1 MTANDINIAFYN
13 LTLTYNPDATPKKV
27 NKGDLISASIFN
39 SLQSEIDNYCAYLD
53 SLTEGATDNGLGEGP
68 QDFYDDD
75 EKEPQIGFW
84 APSEEEE
91 EEEPPDPGFE
101 NPFPWP
107 EDSIIQYALP
117 MSGKVEMLYPY
128 GYTKNSDTNNF
139 NFHKGIDLISSEMS
153 IYCIAYGA
161 VLFCEPEE
169 NDEKLYKIAILHRNH
184 YVSIYMHL
192 DASTIPTTLKVGERI
207 EGRAVLG
214 KIKNNA
220 YLHFQISRYR
230 ENITWD
236 ELYNNYRNPTLFV
249 TQLININKGHD
260 KFYGQD
266 GYSEDEKKIF
276 QDKEENFV
284 IQYNL
289 NVPRRLLFKTKFD
302 LSDKNQSLQPQE
314 PQFMW
319 SKTKNIDNYICEIT
333 DNKKKIE
340 KLWDSEEILGDLKNE
355 VITKGKYSFLKISK
369 KFAEACLFDSLAPG
383 QKTLKV
389 YVNISS
395 PDNKE
400 KFKRCVYDKDFIIYT
415 AGADN
420 ETAIEETTP
429 KPLPG
434 AEPIEEP
441 EIKLYNL
448 YFCDEKW
455 KILATVPFLHGENSI
470 PEESIPPVPEKPGY
484 TGEWQFPNVFGY
496 SDFYIQPLYTLI
508 PPPAPDPEIIF
519 MDTDNADGLIMARR
533 SYKFG
538 QAFINEPTP
547 PKREGYYGSWSE
559 YALDGKTHTVFP
571 VYTPIPIVEK
581 EQFLIV
587 FRTKYS
593 IIAAITYGEGDNIT
607 APSLP
612 VPEPEATDVE
622 KYIGW
627 EDYTLESES
636 SIIVYAIEQKKPE
649 IEEPEIEPIK
659 MYVITFYTEN
669 DVPYAYMYYGHG
681 QTSFSDPLPE
691 VPKKAFHTGVWEDF
705 KLNNSDIK
713 VRPIYTKNKF
723 KNRIIFRNE
732 YLEFLKEVIYD
743 ETTVSIKEEE
753 PEVPFKPGYR
763 GEWKYQLKYNENGSV
778 QDITPTYTLIE
789 FVQSDITGSDAEEK
803 DTYYI
808 RFFSDGYLVGYIDY
822 RDNYGPFFDILPNP
836 KKLETSQV
844 NNYKSQWPEIK
855 ISKPYSKFTDIHAIH
870 TWIGEGKEPE
880 NQYYYLHFYDGLKYY
895 GKAKVDTVT
904 NKIISGSPN
913 PPIHPQQ
920 GQGTW
925 DFSEYSKNNNVIFP
939 IFQPALPEPKYG
951 RVNFYFNGKAVE
963 EYGINFMIN
972 VDEEYY
978 EITQTMLD
986 NRKLDDTYTYK
997 QNNISYYFQEWN
1009 VPAIPYQISEGG
1021 NYIIH
1026 ARVKIKGKIN
1036 FQVNDIDVAWY
1047 EYEIP
1052 YGETKKTIDI
1062 KSLPLNNIPVI
1073 GQYIYQ
1079 DSQGSYHFAGWEK
1092 TSVEVNGLPL
1102 TIKAI
1107 FTFKPHPLPEPEPEP
1122 EEPPIPPSEP
1132 EKPSTPEIND
1142 ELRLTIP
1149 LSKNNKTQITS
1160 EYGFR
1165 RNNEGNLEIH
1175 SGIDMVNTDYDV
1187 YAAANGKVLVIHNTS
1202 PGWEGTGRTITIL
1215 HDPGNNKQKYVTMY
1229 YHLSSIDVTEG
1240 DDVTPETKI
1249 GVMGSSGGNYGTHL
1263 HFQVGKYDD
1272 NCETAYKDYSNKN
1285 KTYSGLMAILHN
1297 NHVGPHKFVTEEW
1310 KKIVKFNPSAS
1321 GAVRND
1327 GKETGL
1333 VYSRGFNYFPGEAI
1347 IDIDK
1352 NGYSLTKNNEGIIYS
1367 IEKTLT
1373 KYQVRIID
1381 KKTNKV
1387 EIDQIK
1393 DKPTMETVINKKL
1406 YFCKIDTD
1414 FDSRCKFSTL
1424 SVGEKTFELIAYTD
1438 IVTDGRVV
1446 YTRDFTVRSN
1456 FIQKPN
1462 NGTNI
1467 NSGSIPGLDQSSS
1480 TINVTPGSTTFNP
1493 KYTRFSGMKYTD
1505 KNPPRQMIM
1514 INNPCYVD
1522 PQYYSNTSKGGDK
1535 WRSNIQGV
1543 LWHSTGSQNCRIGR
1557 YVGGDLPQEDLDFLG
1572 YTVSSHWNQ
1581 KPSSDPKGV
1590 HFFIGTVSGDYPLT
1604 EDDGTSEIT
1613 SIQCLPFKKG
1623 DDEVLCFGAATLGNL
1638 HYYQFEICEDYY
1650 NGDAKNP
1657 YYNSSSYYQS
1667 NVFEEG
1673 CQLTAY
1679 ILKYVL
1685 GKGSKNVYD
1694 TFKGKHPRE
1703 TKIHDLPIIGSH
1715 SFIST
1720 ISTETNHGDPDHWL
1734 APGQGYKNFL
1744 DKVRERVKEI
1754 LRNQENKEA
1763 TGFQD
1768 SAEYNKADG
1777 DTVFDYTASAKTEQW
1792 YKDAKTNSNQN
1803 GYKKSVLIEKHR
1815 EALDDFCSKTGK
1827 TLLRDY
1833 AAIKHI
1839 YFYLRNELG
1848 YPKIITCGILGNMM
1862 IECGSGEKTNIP
1874 NYTLTPYFY
1883 GFDID
1888 NDKTCQGNYGLCQW
1902 KFSFVRSNYIAHKS
1916 IFLKEPFESSELS
1929 DEQVVDKFATFSVNQ
1944 QLTYTHLT
1952 LNETNDL
1959 LNPALEIFR
1968 DDLTEWIIERTN
1980 NDLKCQKQ
1988 YDYGKKYNSD
1998 SDSDSFRHFF
2008 RNFLGS
2014 SDDVILYNQEAGA
2027 YLAAYYF
2034 CVGYERPNAR
2044 KNKEDINEAMKNRGI
2059 CAVAIFNHFETEKNA
2074 EENFFDKFGKNPP
2087 PWRP

>member
-1 MTANDINIAFYN
+1 MRTVAKDYIMTASDINIAFYN
-13 LTLTYNPDATPKKV
+13 LTLSYNPDATPQRV
-27 NKGDLISASIFN
+27 NEGDLVSAHVFN
-39 SLQSEIDNYCAYLD
+39 LLQNEIDNYCAYLD
-53 SLTEGATDNGLGEGP
+53 SLTEGATDEGLGEGP

-75 EKEPQIGFW
+75 EREPQIGFW
-84 APSEEEE
+84 TPSEEE

-107 EDSIIQYALP
+107 ENSIIQYTLP

-128 GYTKNSDTNNF
+128 GYTKNSDINNF
-139 NFHKGIDLISSEMS
+139 DFHKGVDLISSEVS
-153 IYCIAYGA
+153 VYCIAYGA

-169 NDEKLYKIAILHRNH
+169 NNEKLYKIAILHRNH

-207 EGRAVLG
+207 EGREFLG
-214 KIKNNA
+214 KINNA
-220 YLHFQISRYR
+220 YLHFQISRYE

-236 ELYNNYRNPTLFV
+236 ELYNNYRNPTLFI

-266 GYSEDEKKIF
+266 GYSEDERKIF
-276 QDKEENFV
+276 QDKEENFI

-302 LSDKNQSLQPQE
+302 LSDKYQSLQPQE

-319 SKTKNIDNYICEIT
+319 SKAKNIDNYICEII
-333 DNKKKIE
+333 DNKKKTE
-340 KLWDSEEILGDLKNE
+340 KLWDSEEILGNLKNE

-369 KFAEACLFDSLAPG
+369 KFAEACLFDSLTPG

-395 PDNKE
+395 SDNKE

-429 KPLPG
+429 KPLPEAG
-434 AEPIEEP
+434 PIEEP

-455 KILATVPFLHGENSI
+455 KILATVPFLYGENSI

-484 TGEWQFPNVFGY
+484 TGEWQFPNIFGY
-496 SDFYIQPLYTLI
+496 SDFYIQPSYTLI
-508 PPPAPDPEIIF
+508 PPPDPDPEIIF
-519 MDTDNADGLIMARR
+519 MDTDKADGLIIARR

-538 QAFINEPTP
+538 QAFINEPNP
-547 PKREGYYGSWSE
+547 PKREGYYGSWSD
-559 YALDGKTHTVFP
+559 YALDGDTHTVFP

-593 IIAAITYGEGDNIT
+593 IIATITYGEGDNII

-612 VPEPEATDVE
+612 IPEPEATDVE

-627 EDYTLESES
+627 EDYILESES
-636 SIIVYAIEQKKPE
+636 SIVVYAIEQKKPE
-649 IEEPEIEPIK
+649 VEEPEIEPIK
-659 MYVITFYTEN
+659 MYIITFYTEN
-669 DVPYAYMYYGHG
+669 NVPYAYRYYGHG

-836 KKLETSQV
+836 KKLETSQA

-895 GKAKVDTVT
+895 GKAKVDIAT
-904 NKIISGSPN
+904 NKLISDFPN

-920 GQGTW
+920 GQGAW
-925 DFSEYSKNNNVIFP
+925 DFSKYSKNNNVIFP

-963 EYGINFMIN
+963 EYGIEFMIN
-972 VDEEYY
+972 TNEEYY
-978 EITQTMLD
+978 EITQIMLD

-1009 VPAIPYQISEGG
+1009 VPTIPYQISEGG
-1021 NYIIH
+1021 NYIIN

-1036 FQVNDIDVAWY
+1036 FQLNGIDVAWC

-1052 YGETKKTIDI
+1052 YGKTKKTIDI

-1107 FTFKPHPLPEPEPEP
+1107 FTFKPHPLPEPEPE
-1122 EEPPIPPSEP
+1122 EPPIPPSEP

-1149 LSKNNKTQITS
+1149 LSKSTKTQITS

-1165 RNNEGNLEIH
+1165 NNNGLEVH
-1175 SGIDMVNTDYDV
+1175 AGIDIINSDTSV
-1187 YAAANGKVLVIHNTS
+1187 YAAANGTVLVTNNSINW
-1202 PGWEGTGRTITIL
+1202 GGTGNTIVIL

-1229 YHLSSIDVTEG
+1229 YHLSSINVAKG
-1240 DDVTPETKI
+1240 DNVTPETKI
-1249 GVMGSSGGNYGTHL
+1249 GVMGSSGGDYGTHL
-1263 HFQVGKYDD
+1263 HFQVSKYDD
-1272 NCETAYKDYSNKN
+1272 NCETAYKNYSNKIIN
-1285 KTYSGLMAILHN
+1285 YSTFMNTLHN

-1310 KKIVKFNPSAS
+1310 KKLATFNPSAS
-1321 GAVRND
+1321 GAVSNN
-1327 GKETGL
+1327 GKNTGL
-1333 VYSRGFNYFPGEAI
+1333 VYSRGFNYFPGEAT

-1352 NGYSLTKNNEGIIYS
+1352 NGYSLAKTDGRIYS
-1367 IEKTLT
+1367 IKEKLT
-1373 KYQVRIID
+1373 KYQIRIIN
-1381 KKTNKV
+1381 KNTN
-1387 EIDQIK
+1387 EIEMDQEK
-1393 DKPTMETVINKKL
+1393 NKPIMQSEINEL
-1406 YFCKIDTD
+1406 YYCKIDSD
-1414 FDSRCKFSTL
+1414 FDKQCKFSTL
-1424 SVGEKTFELIAYTD
+1424 SVGEKTFELIAYTNT
-1438 IVTDGRVV
+1438 VTSGRVV

-1456 FIQKPN
+1456 SVYNPN
-1462 NGTNI
+1462 NGTDTNPEFGP
-1467 NSGSIPGLDQSSS
+1467 SFDQSSS
-1480 TINVTPGSTTFNP
+1480 VIDVSPGTTTFNP
-1493 KYTRFSGMKYTD
+1493 KYIKISGMKYTD

-1514 INNPCYVD
+1514 KGNYSYKY
-1522 PQYYSNTSKGGDK
+1522 PQPWSKDK
-1535 WRSNIQGV
+1535 DSPWHSHIQGV
-1543 LWHSTGSQNCRIGR
+1543 LWHSTGSYNCRIGR
-1557 YVGGDLPQEDLDFLG
+1557 YVGGDLPQGDLDYLG
-1572 YTVSSHWNQ
+1572 NVSKSHWNRL
-1581 KPSSDPKGV
+1581 PSGGADPKSV
-1590 HFFIGTVSGDYPLT
+1590 HCFIGTVSGNNPLT
-1604 EDDGTSEIT
+1604 GDDGTSEIT
-1613 SIQCLPFKKG
+1613 SIQCLPFKLNN
-1623 DDEVLCFGAATLGNL
+1623 DEVLCCGAATIGNL

-1650 NGDAKNP
+1650 NKDAKNP
-1657 YYNSSSYYQS
+1657 YQYSSPYYQS

-1685 GKGSKNVYD
+1685 GKGSENVYD
-1694 TFKGKHPRE
+1694 TFKGKHPKY
-1703 TKIHDLPIIGSH
+1703 TKIHDLPIIGTH

-1720 ISTETNHGDPDHWL
+1720 ITDETDHADPDHWL
-1734 APGQGYKNFL
+1734 APGQGYDNFL
-1744 DKVRERVKEI
+1744 NKVRERVKEI
-1754 LRNQENKEA
+1754 LINQENKEA
-1763 TGFQD
+1763 TGFQPTAD
-1768 SAEYNKADG
+1768 YNKTDG
-1777 DTVFDYTASAKTEQW
+1777 DTIFNYTASIKTTQW

-1803 GYKKSVLIEKHR
+1803 GYKKTTLTDKHK
-1815 EALDDFCSKTGK
+1815 EALSDFCAETGK
-1827 TLLRDY
+1827 TLLRNY

-1862 IECGSGEKTNIP
+1862 IECGSGKKTNIP

-1902 KFSFVRSNYIAHKS
+1902 KFSLVRNNYKAHQS
-1916 IFLKEPFESSELS
+1916 VLKEVFESSGLS
-1929 DEQVVDKFATFSVNQ
+1929 DEQAVDKFATFSVNQ
-1944 QLTYTHLT
+1944 QLTYTDLT

-1959 LNPALEIFR
+1959 LNPASEIFR
-1968 DDLTEWIIERTN
+1968 DDLTEWIIKRTKD
-1980 NDLKCQKQ
+1980 DLNYQNQ
-1988 YDYGKKYNSD
+1988 YDYGKKYNSN
-1998 SDSDSFRHFF
+1998 STHESFRDFF

-2014 SDDVILYNQEAGA
+2014 SDDITLYNQEAGA

-2044 KNKEDINEAMKNRGI
+2044 KSKTDINEAMKNRGG

-2074 EENFFDKFGKNPP
+2074 AENFFDKFDKNPP